1 MSGWRGRESEGARC
15 VMPAART
22 WLRCASDPLCISC
35 VRSSLWA
42 LMRTQQTM
50 HHTFHHHSAIDDDR
64 QNITD
69 FDWCRC
75 RKVPVRHDKTRC
87 RPSLRPM
94 TVPTPDRPSHAH
106 PAPQHTAGRGEV
118 IDTKADVTPSQM
130 EVDIR
135 MKRCSNEHA
144 PSDRRGG
151 PQTVLRSNALAVYDD
166 TNPAPLLTKHN
177 L

>member
-1 MSGWRGRESEGARC
+1 MILSLQLL
-15 VMPAART
+15 MPIA
-22 WLRCASDPLCISC
+22 LMIPLCHSYHEATPILPS
-35 VRSSLWA
+35 A
-42 LMRTQQTM
+42 PPTAPPT
-50 HHTFHHHSAIDDDR
+50 HT
-64 QNITD
+64 
-69 FDWCRC
+69 
-75 RKVPVRHDKTRC
+75 
-87 RPSLRPM
+87 
-94 TVPTPDRPSHAH
+94 
-106 PAPQHTAGRGEV
+106 QHTAGRGEV